1 MGSIFLFRELAGLG
15 AVHQGNKLIAQIWR
29 AICFWRSAL
38 MSLNEVNLLLRKD
51 QQSGPLR
58 AMAVRLL
65 LLLLLWSQASF
76 AAHQFEHDVD
86 DLGEACAVC
95 LHFERNDDLIPESHN
110 HAPTVVRPATGDDIP
125 LSSIHYVRPA
135 TPYSS
140 RASP

>member
-1 MGSIFLFRELAGLG
+1 M
-15 AVHQGNKLIAQIWR
+15 K
-29 AICFWRSAL
+29 
-38 MSLNEVNLLLRKD
+38 VNALLRKD
-51 QQSGPLR
+51 QQSGPVR
-58 AMAVRLL
+58 ALAVRLL
-65 LLLLLWSQASF
+65 LFLLLWSQASF

-110 HAPTVVRPATGDDIP
+110 HAPAVVRPATGDDIP